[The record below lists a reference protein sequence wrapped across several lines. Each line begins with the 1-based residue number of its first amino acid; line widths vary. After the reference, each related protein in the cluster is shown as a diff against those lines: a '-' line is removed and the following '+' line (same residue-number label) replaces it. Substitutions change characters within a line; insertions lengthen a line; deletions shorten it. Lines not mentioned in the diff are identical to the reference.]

1 MSVCLGVC
9 VRGSLTAAASLLL
22 LLLTHRF
29 SFLSL
34 CCLLPFL
41 FLSVLLSTCRAL
53 SISRQHSVSSPS
65 RSEKPFSGLSLV
77 GNRVWRKITDQRTC
91 ERECVCVFLCV
102 CERGVYYK
110 EAGLTG
116 RWWCF
121 FSSTHLID
129 AIYSHASP
137 VMKHE
142 KTAWE
147 SVCTSVYV

>member
-9 VRGSLTAAASLLL
+9 VRGSLTAAASPLLL

-41 FLSVLLSTCRAL
+41 FLCVLLSTCRAL

-91 ERECVCVFLCV
+91 DRVCVCVCVFLCV

-121 FSSTHLID
+121 FSICFRH
-129 AIYSHASP
+129 
-137 VMKHE
+137 
-142 KTAWE
+142 
-147 SVCTSVYV
+147 TSY

>member
-22 LLLTHRF
+22 LLLLTHRF

-34 CCLLPFL
+34 CFLLPFF
-41 FLSVLLSTCRAL
+41 FLCVLLSTCRAL

-91 ERECVCVFLCV
+91 ESVCVCVFLCV

-116 RWWCF
+116 KVVVLF
-121 FSSTHLID
+121 FYLLSPHILLMLFIPMHLQ
-129 AIYSHASP
+129 S
-137 VMKHE
+137 
-142 KTAWE
+142 
-147 SVCTSVYV
+147 

>member
-9 VRGSLTAAASLLL
+9 VHGSLTAAASLLL

-91 ERECVCVFLCV
+91 ERVCVCVFLFVCV
-102 CERGVYYK
+102 RGVYYK

-121 FSSTHLID
+121 FSSCFRH
-129 AIYSHASP
+129 
-137 VMKHE
+137 
-142 KTAWE
+142 
-147 SVCTSVYV
+147 TSY

>member
-1 MSVCLGVC
+1 MSVCLSVC

-34 CCLLPFL
+34 CCLVPFL
-41 FLSVLLSTCRAL
+41 FLSVFLSTCRAL

-91 ERECVCVFLCV
+91 ERVCVCVFLCV

-121 FSSTHLID
+121 FSICFRH
-129 AIYSHASP
+129 
-137 VMKHE
+137 
-142 KTAWE
+142 
-147 SVCTSVYV
+147 TSY